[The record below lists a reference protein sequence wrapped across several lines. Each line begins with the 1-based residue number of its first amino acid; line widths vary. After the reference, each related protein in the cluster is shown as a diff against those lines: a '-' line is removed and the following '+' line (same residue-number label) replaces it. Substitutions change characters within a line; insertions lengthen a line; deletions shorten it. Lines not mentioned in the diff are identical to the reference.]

1 MSDKA
6 SSLRRFFLGSKSIG
20 FLTLHETEKAE
31 YIASFL
37 ITDFK
42 GIPIE
47 FRCTHPLKPDA
58 VQRSLYGE
66 SLLAYIGVE
75 ACGKPL
81 MKAMKNKPKLLFV
94 DKPFLLKLD
103 EQAPCPTIFVKEAEG
118 EEAAPSAERFGSD
131 YHIEVIE
138 SGYNGFE
145 PLEIAKKGEFTPK
158 TRELI
163 GQVYAEYNILE
174 SFNRM
179 KNAVESLNQLTSKFT

>member
-1 MSDKA
+1 MRKKA
-6 SSLRRFFLGSKSIG
+6 SALRRFFLGAKSIG
-20 FLTLHETEKAE
+20 FLTLHESEKTG

-37 ITDFK
+37 ITDVN
-42 GIPIE
+42 GIPME

-66 SLLAYIGVE
+66 RLLSYIGVE

-103 EQAPCPTIFVKEAEG
+103 EQAPYPTIFVKDAEG
-118 EEAAPSAERFGSD
+118 DEEAPTAESFGSD
-131 YHIEVIE
+131 YHVEVIE
-138 SGYNGFE
+138 SEYNGFE
-145 PLEIAKKGEFTPK
+145 PLEIVTKGELRPK

-163 GQVYAEYNILE
+163 GQVYAEYNLLE
-174 SFNRM
+174 AFDRM
-179 KNAVESLNQLTSKFT
+179 KNAVESLGQLTSRFT